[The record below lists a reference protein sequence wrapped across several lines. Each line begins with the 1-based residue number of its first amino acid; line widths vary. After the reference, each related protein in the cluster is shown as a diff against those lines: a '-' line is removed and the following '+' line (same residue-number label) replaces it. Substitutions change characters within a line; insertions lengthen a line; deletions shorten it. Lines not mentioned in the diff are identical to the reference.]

1 MIVCVLFVFGALV
14 GNLPI
19 LSLPLGNVLTHS
31 IATISTYTDTFRH
44 INISIARKKFP
55 PLFAEYA
62 GILLQMKMRVST
74 RKVMGPSKK
83 AFPQNLLKLQVFP
96 YYGPDKH

>member
-19 LSLPLGNVLTHS
+19 FSLLLRKYTKTHI
-31 IATISTYTDTFRH
+31 IAIISTYTDTFRH
-44 INISIARKKFP
+44 INISIVRKKSFP
-55 PLFAEYA
+55 TFAEYA

-74 RKVMGPSKK
+74 RKVMGPSK
-83 AFPQNLLKLQVFP
+83 P
-96 YYGPDKH
+96 